1 MSLQFVFGNSGS
13 GKSHHIYTEIVE
25 ESIRFPQ
32 KKYMVIVPEQFTMQ
46 IQEELVN
53 MHPRGGIMNIDVLSF
68 GRLAFRVMEE
78 NGHHTRTILEDEGKS
93 LILRKIAND
102 CEADLRV
109 LRGNMRKPGYISV
122 MKSMISEFTQ
132 YDVGQEELEQ
142 VIANIGKDTHLSY
155 KISDIKIIYDKFQK
169 YLEGHYITKEEI
181 LDVLSLQVPE
191 SKLLRDSVVVF
202 DDFTGFTPVQ
212 VKVIRE
218 MLGICEKMYVTIT
231 IDGRENPYVWTNNY
245 QLFALSKQYVHTLS
259 EVAKEKRIEIEEPIC
274 FFDKPVRRFHENET
288 LAFLESE
295 LFRGS
300 KKQYMKEQNSLFC
313 YVSPTPKE
321 EVHFVARKILHLI
334 RNEGYKYNEI
344 AVVTNSLDTY
354 RDSVDEVFSLYQLP
368 FFMDH
373 KRSILLNS
381 FVEYIRSLLGIIK
394 ENFASDSVLRFL
406 RTGLTGI
413 DAQQI
418 DLLDNYLLA
427 LGVRGYKRWQEK
439 WIRKP
444 KHVDEETLQLLNHI
458 RVEFVEE
465 IEDLVFVCKQ
475 KTKTVKDITLALY
488 TFFVK
493 QKIQEKL
500 ARQEDLFRERNELTL
515 AKEYAQI
522 YRIVMELLE
531 KFIDL
536 LGEETISLKE
546 YCELLDAGFE
556 EAKVGVIP
564 PAVDQIT
571 VGDIQRTRLNSVKA
585 LFFIGVNDTLI
596 PGDLTRS
603 GLLSERDREQ
613 FGKSQITLS
622 PGSKEKIYQQKFYI
636 YLNITKPTKY
646 LYLSFSK
653 TSASGN
659 ALRPAYIIGELKR
672 LFPELKIQEEADI
685 LTQEMV
691 VESGLSYLI
700 DTLRQRE
707 KVSEKAWQELYTWYF
722 AHPKWRE
729 KITHL
734 VEASFYKNPKEKL
747 TRQVAMNLY
756 GREFLES
763 ATRMERF
770 GVCAYAHFLNYGL
783 RLREREEYAFEALDM
798 GNIFHDALEKFSKKL
813 EAKSL
818 EWVGL
823 LEETQ
828 EKLLTE
834 SIEESVADYG
844 NTVLYSSARNEYMIY
859 RMRRLMRRTVWAI
872 AKQLEKGDFKPSGYE
887 VVFPGGKIDRVDT
900 YEADNK
906 LYVKVIDYKTGS
918 KDFDVVSL
926 YHGIQMQ
933 LVVYMNAAMEMERN
947 NYPDKEIIPA
957 GIFYYKIKDPLVK
970 RVEEAK
976 LEFEILKELKLDGLV
991 NVEPEVLSHMD
1002 NGGEKTSNV
1011 LPSLANHGVQST
1023 DFELIGA
1030 YTKRKIVETKER
1042 ILEGNIQVSPYE
1054 YGQHTGCDYCTYHNI
1069 CKFDKKVE
1077 GYEYRRFAKLKQE
1090 QIFSQMKEEIE
1101 AKEIES
1107 KEKTDSESDV

>member
-25 ESIRFPQ
+25 ASIQFPE

-78 NGHHTRTILEDEGKS
+78 NGNNTRTVLDDEGKS
-93 LILRKIAND
+93 FILRKIAND
-102 CEADLRV
+102 CEANLRV
-109 LRGNMRKPGYISV
+109 LGGNMRKLGYINV

-132 YDVGQEELEQ
+132 YDVGQGELEQ
-142 VIANIGKDTHLSY
+142 VIADIGSNTHLSY
-155 KISDIKIIYDKFQK
+155 KLADIKIIYDKFQK

-191 SKLLRDSVVVF
+191 STLLRDSIVVF

-212 VKVIRE
+212 IKVIRE
-218 MLGICEKMYVTIT
+218 MLGICEKMYVTVT
-231 IDGRENPYVWTNNY
+231 IDGKENPYIWTNNY
-245 QLFALSKQYVHTLS
+245 QLFALSKQCVHTLS
-259 EVAKEKRIEIEEPIC
+259 EVAKEKNTEIEEPVS
-274 FFDKPVRRFHENET
+274 FFDKPVRRFQENET

-300 KKQYMKEQNSLFC
+300 KKQYVKEQNSLFC
-313 YVSPTPKE
+313 NVSSTPKE
-321 EVHFVARKILHLI
+321 EVHAVARKVLHLV
-334 RNEGYKYNEI
+334 RNEGYQYNEI

-368 FFMDH
+368 FFMDY

-381 FVEYIRSLLGIIK
+381 FVEYIRSLLGMVQ
-394 ENFASDSVLRFL
+394 ENFARDSVLRFL
-406 RTGLTGI
+406 RTGLTKM

-418 DLLDNYLLA
+418 DLLDNYMLA
-427 LGVRGYKRWQEK
+427 LGMRGYKRWQET
-439 WIRKP
+439 WIRRP
-444 KHVDEETLQLLNHI
+444 KNTSEETLQLLNHM

-465 IEDLVFVCKQ
+465 IEDIVFVCKQ
-475 KTKTVKDITLALY
+475 KKKTVKDITLALY
-488 TFFVK
+488 AFFVK

-500 ARQEDLFRERNELTL
+500 VKQEDIFRKKNELTL

-531 KFIDL
+531 KLIDL
-536 LGEETISLKE
+536 LGEETISIKE

-564 PAVDQIT
+564 PAVEQIT

-672 LFPELKIQEEADI
+672 LFPELKVREESDI
-685 LTQEMV
+685 LTQELV
-691 VESGLSYLI
+691 PESGLSYLI
-700 DTLRQRE
+700 DTLRNQDKTAE
-707 KVSEKAWQELYTWYF
+707 SAWQELYTWYF

-734 VEASFYKNPKEKL
+734 VEANFYKNPKETL
-747 TRQVAMNLY
+747 TRQVAMHLY

-770 GVCAYAHFLNYGL
+770 GACAYAHFLNYGL

-813 EAKSL
+813 EAQSL

-823 LEETQ
+823 PKETQ
-828 EKLLTE
+828 EQFLTE
-834 SIEESVADYG
+834 SIEESVVDYG
-844 NTVLYSSARNEYMIY
+844 NTVLYSSARNEYMVY
-859 RMRRLMRRTVWAI
+859 RIRRLMHRTVWAI
-872 AKQLEKGDFKPSGYE
+872 SKQLEQGDFKPSGYE
-887 VVFPGGKIDRVDT
+887 VVFSGGKIDRVDT
-900 YEADNK
+900 YEDKNK

-933 LVVYMNAAMEMERN
+933 LVVYMNAALEMERGN
-947 NYPDKEIIPA
+947 HPEKDVVPA

-970 RVEEAK
+970 RVEETQ

-991 NVEPEVLSHMD
+991 NVEPEVLGHMD
-1002 NGGEKTSNV
+1002 NSGEKTSKV
-1011 LPSLANHGVQST
+1011 LPSLANHGIQGA
-1023 DFELIGA
+1023 DFELLGA
-1030 YTKRKIVETKER
+1030 YTKQKITEMKER
-1042 ILEGNIQVSPYE
+1042 ILEGDIQVSPYE
-1054 YGQHTGCDYCTYHNI
+1054 YGKHTGCDYCAYKNI

-1101 AKEIES
+1101 T
-1107 KEKTDSESDV
+1107 KEKTDRTDSESDA